1 MCRYGMTTHKPH
13 FACFE
18 CRKTFKR
25 KLMSD
30 INGDDKSTVEAKCP
44 RCGQLMAI
52 WDLILP
58 HLK

>member
-1 MCRYGMTTHKPH
+1 MTTHKPH